1 MGIYMAYIGSLYR
14 VITENEQARLRSSRE
29 DGNIL
34 AKAEGLHT
42 DHPPRRPACTLARI
56 MVSLSAFFAPA
67 DCWTWIEI
75 KLGPRHDRIPP
86 APLASLSHQGWLDQ
100 MRDHGRRRIC
110 DLALEQLD
118 AVS

>member
-1 MGIYMAYIGSLYR
+1 MAYIGSLYR

-56 MVSLSAFFAPA
+56 MVSLSAFFDQGGLAQPWPRPA
-67 DCWTWIEI
+67 AS
-75 KLGPRHDRIPP
+75 PP
-86 APLASLSHQGWLDQ
+86 MW
-100 MRDHGRRRIC
+100 RDTRG
-110 DLALEQLD
+110 
-118 AVS
+118 